1 MSYLFPPPA
10 PVAVPVTGSTAL
22 FPVHR
27 VYCVGKN
34 YADHIREMGSDPAR
48 EAPCFFLKPTDA
60 IVLDGRMP
68 YPPGT
73 SNLHYEG
80 ELVLAIGTGGRDIRP
95 EAAASHLFGYALG
108 LDMTRRDLQTAAGRQ
123 GMPWDTGKAFDHS
136 APLSAIT
143 PVTESG
149 LLEQGSIQLWVNG
162 ELRQNADL
170 RDLIW
175 KSHEIISQLSRLYE
189 LQPGDLIFTGTPAGV
204 GAVRAGDRLR
214 LAIARLGEL
223 HVEIVAPR

>member
-1 MSYLFPPPA
+1 MAFVFDPPS
-10 PVAVPVTGSTAL
+10 VITVPVTGSADL

-27 VYCVGKN
+27 IYCVGKN
-34 YADHIREMGSDPAR
+34 YAEHIREMGSDPAR

-60 IVLDGRMP
+60 LVLDGHMP

-73 SNLHYEG
+73 TNLHYEG
-80 ELVLAIGTGGRDIRP
+80 ELVLALGKGGRDIP
-95 EAAASHLFGYALG
+95 LTEAAAHLFGYALG

-143 PVTESG
+143 PLATCG
-149 LLEQGSIQLWVNG
+149 QLQQGSIKLWVNE
-162 ELRQNADL
+162 ELRQDADL
-170 RDLIW
+170 ADLIW

-189 LQPGDLIFTGTPAGV
+189 LQAGDLIFTGTPAGV
-204 GAVRAGDRLR
+204 GAVRPGDQLR
-214 LAIARLGEL
+214 LAIERLGEL
-223 HVEIVAPR
+223 KVMITEPR

>member
-1 MSYLFPPPA
+1 MAFVFAPPA
-10 PVAVPVTGSTAL
+10 VITVPVNGSADQ

-27 VYCVGKN
+27 IYCVGKN
-34 YADHIREMGSDPAR
+34 YAAHIREMGSDPAR

-60 IVLDGRMP
+60 VVLDGRMP
-68 YPPGT
+68 YPPAT
-73 SNLHYEG
+73 TNLHYEG
-80 ELVLAIGTGGRDIRP
+80 ELVLALGKGGRNIAVAD
-95 EAAASHLFGYALG
+95 AASHLFGYALG

-143 PVTESG
+143 PLATRG
-149 LLEQGSIQLWVNG
+149 QLQQGSIRLWVNG

-170 RDLIW
+170 ADLIW

-189 LQPGDLIFTGTPAGV
+189 LQAGDLIFTGTPAGV
-204 GAVRAGDRLR
+204 GAVKPGDQLR
-214 LAIARLGEL
+214 LEIERLGEL
-223 HVEIVAPR
+223 KVMITEPH

>member
-1 MSYLFPPPA
+1 MAFLFAPPA
-10 PVAVPVTGSTAL
+10 VVTVPINGSTDL

-27 VYCVGKN
+27 IYCVGKN
-34 YADHIREMGSDPAR
+34 YAEHIREMGSDPAR

-60 IVLDGRMP
+60 LVLDGRMP

-73 SNLHYEG
+73 TNLHYEG
-80 ELVLAIGTGGRDIRP
+80 ELVLALGKGGRNIAVD
-95 EAAASHLFGYALG
+95 AAASHLFGYALG

-143 PVTESG
+143 PLATCGE
-149 LLEQGSIQLWVNG
+149 LQRGSIQLWVNDK
-162 ELRQNADL
+162 LRQDADL
-170 RDLIW
+170 SDLIW

-204 GAVRAGDRLR
+204 GAVVPGDKLR
-214 LAIARLGEL
+214 LAIAALGEL
-223 HVEIVAPR
+223 QVEITKPR